1 MLDKMAEV
9 ESRYDELEELLADPK
24 LPEDRKEYTRVAKER
39 SDLVEVVTCYR
50 EWRKLEQEARDNRE
64 LLDDGDPEIEEL
76 ATEELAALKEK
87 QDALEQHLRI
97 LLLPK
102 DPNDGKNVLLEIRAG
117 TGGEEASL
125 FSADLYRMYSRYAE
139 TRGWKVEVLR
149 LQSHR
154 PGRVQGDHR
163 AHRGAG
169 GLQPAQ
175 VRGGRTSGSTGSGDR
190 DLGPHPYVGRDRRGA
205 SGG

>member
-39 SDLVEVVTCYR
+39 SDLVEVVACYR

-139 TRGWKVEVLR
+139 TRGWKVEVLSSNPTGLGGFKEIIALIEGQGAYSR
-149 LQSHR
+149 LKFEGGVH
-154 PGRVQGDHR
+154 RVQ
-163 AHRGAG
+163 
-169 GLQPAQ
+169 
-175 VRGGRTSGSTGSGDR
+175 TGSGDR